1 MAKFVSNQK
10 DFGVFLEMLPSG
22 GRWAEF
28 TNGEYETKNE
38 VYAEKLR
45 NAPNF
50 GQDFYEVGREKK
62 KEETKIKVS
71 DEDIIWVIGKASEGI
86 TLPEIGKAL
95 GVSHYLSITAKTNT
109 LVEQKKVRKEGNRY
123 FPVGMQKR

>member
-10 DFGVFLEMLPSG
+10 DFGVFLEMTEAG

-38 VYAEKLR
+38 VYAQKLR

-50 GQDFYEVGREKK
+50 GQDFYEVGRREEKP
-62 KEETKIKVS
+62 EEKPKVAVES
-71 DEDIIWVIGKASEGI
+71 GDLFKCPDCGKTESKTGKPFDTPVKVIAHARMEHKVNYKVKDIPQVK
-86 TLPEIGKAL
+86 
-95 GVSHYLSITAKTNT
+95 
-109 LVEQKKVRKEGNRY
+109 
-123 FPVGMQKR
+123 

>member
-1 MAKFVSNQK
+1 MAKFVSNQRG
-10 DFGVFLEMLPSG
+10 FSVFLEMLPSG

-50 GQDFYEVGREKK
+50 GIDFYEVGRREEKPKVVIDESGDLYKCPVCGKTESK
-62 KEETKIKVS
+62 KGAPFDTAQKAQLHCRMEHKKQYAQKDIEKV
-71 DEDIIWVIGKASEGI
+71 A
-86 TLPEIGKAL
+86 
-95 GVSHYLSITAKTNT
+95 
-109 LVEQKKVRKEGNRY
+109 
-123 FPVGMQKR
+123 